1 MTLLTVV
8 WFVCLLL
15 FVVVFL
21 QISARRPLRDPLPG
35 EEAVPDC
42 RRRRPGDGGVT

>member
-1 MTLLTVV
+1 MTLLPVLGT
-8 WFVCLLL
+8 VCLL
-15 FVVVFL
+15 FVSL
-21 QISARRPLRDPLPG
+21 QIFARRPVRDPLPG